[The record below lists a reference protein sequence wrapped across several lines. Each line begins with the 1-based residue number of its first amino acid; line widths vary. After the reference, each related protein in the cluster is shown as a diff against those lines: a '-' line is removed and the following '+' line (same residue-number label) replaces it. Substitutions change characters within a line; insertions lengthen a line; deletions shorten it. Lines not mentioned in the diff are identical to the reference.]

1 MIVAIDT
8 VAVVTARRCERN
20 GDKVLS
26 SGSNLETKILVGRWT
41 KLLTR
46 FCRPTGQQTLQI
58 AHTVW
63 PTSWSSRRNSNKIH
77 INFQINRIFTFR
89 LSLVAV
95 ANSKLLWVTSARLR
109 NYFGWLV
116 SFTVSLVLTSDS
128 EQFRLNFRLFEK
140 TNRFC
145 LGSLSIWVAL
155 VETTFERHHFDVQI
169 AQKRFKTSNSK
180 SFCLPRP
187 SSLVTDLCQQ
197 SLSGHWRLFINSVY
211 TGKFTGERVHKPF
224 NENLLLKSFWR
235 FKLKVSAFRMAK
247 CYHIGTAHGKILL
260 LGPKNTNLD

>member
-1 MIVAIDT
+1 MIVTIDT
-8 VAVVTARRCERN
+8 VAVVTARRCEMVTKFN
-20 GDKVLS
+20 VLS

-63 PTSWSSRRNSNKIH
+63 PTSWNSRRNSNKIH

-95 ANSKLLWVTSARLR
+95 ASSKLLWVTSARLR
-109 NYFGWLV
+109 NYFGRLV

-128 EQFRLNFRLFEK
+128 EEFRLNFRLFEK

-155 VETTFERHHFDVQI
+155 TTFEQHHSM
-169 AQKRFKTSNSK
+169 FKS
-180 SFCLPRP
+180 
-187 SSLVTDLCQQ
+187 
-197 SLSGHWRLFINSVY
+197 H
-211 TGKFTGERVHKPF
+211 
-224 NENLLLKSFWR
+224 
-235 FKLKVSAFRMAK
+235 
-247 CYHIGTAHGKILL
+247 
-260 LGPKNTNLD
+260 